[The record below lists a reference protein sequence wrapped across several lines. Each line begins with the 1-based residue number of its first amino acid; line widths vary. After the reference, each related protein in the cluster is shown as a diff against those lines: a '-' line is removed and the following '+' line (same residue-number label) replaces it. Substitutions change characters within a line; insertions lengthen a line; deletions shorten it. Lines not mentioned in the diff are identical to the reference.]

1 LKKSLLLLCFYVTS
15 QIFGQTS
22 PDTLFT
28 KAGKTLTGEYK
39 YVDQESIYF
48 QRKGSD
54 TPSKLP
60 KDKIDKVALGNGNGV
75 DLLSGKIIDNKE
87 FKKIA
92 DLERKKCETNQK
104 IKYMVF
110 PFKGD
115 KVARS
120 QQYVKDYKSECYT
133 IVNSYSAYKFFD
145 ENDISQNNI
154 TDYDIINMATVLGID
169 RVYIG
174 ELYIINQPFKQP
186 YLLNEKFTINVAAE
200 LKRQQEIAV
209 ANAGAFLHET
219 VYFIDI
225 ELKKRFYIKTNK
237 IVTKL

>member
-1 LKKSLLLLCFYVTS
+1 MKKSLLLCFYVTS
-15 QIFGQTS
+15 QIFGQAS
-22 PDTLFT
+22 VDTLFT
-28 KAGKTLTGEYK
+28 KAGKTLMGEYK
-39 YVDQESIYF
+39 NVDQESVYF
-48 QRKGSD
+48 QITGNDK
-54 TPSKLP
+54 PSKLP
-60 KDKIDKVALGNGNGV
+60 KDKIRKVALGNGNGV
-75 DLLSGKIIDNKE
+75 DLLSGKIIDIIE
-87 FKKIA
+87 FKRIA

-110 PFKGD
+110 PFKGE
-115 KVARS
+115 KIARS
-120 QQYVKDYKSECYT
+120 QQYVKDFKSECYT
-133 IVNSYSAYKFFD
+133 IVNSYYAYKFFD

-154 TDYDIINMATVLGID
+154 SDYDIINMATVLGID

-219 VYFIDI
+219 VYYIDI
-225 ELKKRFYIKTNK
+225 ESRERIYIKTNNF
-237 IVTKL
+237 VTKL